1 MPCCEGVIRH
11 KPSGKKIKINV
22 FLMIPCRYPD
32 DTRWVSWVK
41 KKRKRKRLGI
51 LRSERPTEV
60 VGSLFF

>member
-22 FLMIPCRYPD
+22 FLIIPCRYPD
-32 DTRWVSWVK
+32 DTRWVSWG
-41 KKRKRKRLGI
+41 KRKRKRLGI
-51 LRSERPTEV
+51 LRSERPTEG

>member
-1 MPCCEGVIRH
+1 
-11 KPSGKKIKINV
+11 
-22 FLMIPCRYPD
+22 MIPCRYPD